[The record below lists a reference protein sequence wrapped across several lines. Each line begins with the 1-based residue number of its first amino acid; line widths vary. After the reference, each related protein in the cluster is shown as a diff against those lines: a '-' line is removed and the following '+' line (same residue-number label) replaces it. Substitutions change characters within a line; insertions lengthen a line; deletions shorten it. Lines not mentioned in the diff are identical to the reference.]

1 MWSFL
6 SAVLGGWLFPII
18 YNIRKCFEIYFY
30 FLREFAIFVG
40 NFSNLGEF
48 SRKHTPIPTKS
59 LKFPLPE
66 THFPQQGLAICL
78 PPW

>member
-1 MWSFL
+1 MCSFL
-6 SAVLGGWLFPII
+6 SAIPWGRAFLFI
-18 YNIRKCFEIYFY
+18 YNIRKSLGFYFC

-48 SRKHTPIPTKS
+48 SRKFRSHFLGKQE
-59 LKFPLPE
+59 FPLRE
-66 THFPQQGLAICL
+66 THFPQQGLAICV